1 LSKTSTLLTSRPLA
15 DQGQWADLVGYWIA
29 HQHAPALDAA
39 ITLVRDR
46 ARSASLRVSAL
57 ASFLE
62 DVRSNP
68 LDLDR
73 ARPLL
78 NTEDLGPEGTVAIV
92 LALYF
97 PRVALLEAA
106 ELLPRKVQDEA
117 LRAGIEVADK
127 LSEVVVEI
135 PDAPLFAFLRFL
147 QGDGYRK
154 LGDRE
159 SRDVSTM
166 RR

>member
-1 LSKTSTLLTSRPLA
+1 MSDADFVETSTAPHVQPLA

-46 ARSASLRVSAL
+46 ARSGQPSWSAL

-117 LRAGIEVADK
+117 LRAGIEVAIT
-127 LSEVVVEI
+127 LGVV
-135 PDAPLFAFLRFL
+135 A
-147 QGDGYRK
+147 GD
-154 LGDRE
+154 
-159 SRDVSTM
+159 S
-166 RR
+166 